1 MSFKTLST
9 NYKCLSASS
18 VCVPASVSIS
28 LLFLFD
34 LIMIIAVKHLS
45 VICLLHFLS
54 VFFFSCSLHVWS
66 GCVYHFVFFF
76 ISGCPSVF
84 HICLSYLS
92 LLSVFLYLS
101 LFLSFIYVLLIYPN
115 DRQSV
120 WPSVFPCLYS
130 LSICPYVITNLCL
143 CLVSL
148 FSFYCSLY
156 YVTSSAFCLRLTV
169 LYPCWLPLPFHLF
182 LSQPHTS
189 FND

>member
-1 MSFKTLST
+1 LPSSIFLLYVCFTFYLYFSTLYMFEVGAYIIS
-9 NYKCLSASS
+9 CFSLSQVVYLSS
-18 VCVPASVSIS
+18 I
-28 LLFLFD
+28 
-34 LIMIIAVKHLS
+34 
-45 VICLLHFLS
+45 
-54 VFFFSCSLHVWS
+54 
-66 GCVYHFVFFF
+66 FVFLT
-76 ISGCPSVF
+76 
-84 HICLSYLS
+84 CLCYLS
-92 LLSVFLYLS
+92 FFTCLCY
-101 LFLSFIYVLLIYPN
+101 LSFIYVWLICPN

-120 WPSVFPCLYS
+120 WLSVFPCLYS